1 MQIAHKPQAWTR
13 RGLLLGSLL
22 AFLGSGC
29 QGTGS
34 HTGDGLG
41 TGAILGG
48 IAGTFIGAAAG
59 RPLEGMAI
67 GAAAGGAGG
76 AIVGNVAD
84 RKEARQDAQMA
95 AARGP
100 MGLEQIAQ
108 MSQQGIRD
116 DVIIEQIRVSRVVY
130 TLTSDQIGWLHKS
143 GVSDNVIREMLAT
156 GDRYGS
162 RRVIYS
168 PAPVYVVEPPPP
180 PVGVGVVIGGGRRW

>member
-1 MQIAHKPQAWTR
+1 MQITQKPQAWTR
-13 RGLLLGSLL
+13 RGLLLGSLVVL
-22 AFLGSGC
+22 MGSGC

-34 HTGDGLG
+34 YTTDGLG

-59 RPLEGMAI
+59 RPLQGMAI

-84 RKEARQDAQMA
+84 RKEARQEARLA

-100 MGLEQIAQ
+100 MGLEQVAQ
-108 MSQQGIRD
+108 MAQEGVRD

-130 TLTSDQIGWLHKS
+130 TLTSDQIVWLRKS
-143 GVSDNVIREMLAT
+143 GVSDNVIHVMLAT
-156 GDRYGS
+156 GERNPG
-162 RRVIYS
+162 RVVYA
-168 PAPVYVVEPPPP
+168 PAPVYVVEPAPP
-180 PVGVGVVIGGGRRW
+180 PVGVGVGVVVGGRCR